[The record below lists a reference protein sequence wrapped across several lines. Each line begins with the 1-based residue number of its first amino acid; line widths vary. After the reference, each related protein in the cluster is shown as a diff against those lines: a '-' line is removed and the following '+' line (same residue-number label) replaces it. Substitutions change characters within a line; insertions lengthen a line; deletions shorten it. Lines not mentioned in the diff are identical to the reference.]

1 MRTLLICLLGLFL
14 VFAVCDAACP
24 IICPADYL
32 PICADV
38 GGNHQTFGNE
48 CEMQYYNCHHTVQAT
63 QLYEGEC
70 V

>member
-24 IICPADYL
+24 TICPAIYL

-38 GGNHQTFGNE
+38 GGKQQTFGSE
-48 CEMQYYNCHHTVQAT
+48 CEMRSYNCNEAVQAT
-63 QLYEGEC
+63 QLYQGEC
-70 V
+70 Q